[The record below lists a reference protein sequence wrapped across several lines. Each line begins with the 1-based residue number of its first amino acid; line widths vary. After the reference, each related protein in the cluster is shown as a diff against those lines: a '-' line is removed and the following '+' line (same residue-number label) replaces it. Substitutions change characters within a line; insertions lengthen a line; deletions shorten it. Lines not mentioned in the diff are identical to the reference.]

1 MHGITWKVGGEKK
14 KILIEG
20 GKKIKFWIG
29 QEKKREGYF
38 FIWKEK
44 YEIRGKIY

>member
-1 MHGITWKVGGEKK
+1 MGGGEI

-20 GKKIKFWIG
+20 GKKIKFWMVQG
-29 QEKKREGYF
+29 EKREGYF
-38 FIWKEK
+38 FIWEEK